1 MSKAQLLAELDV
13 CMGGRVAEE
22 IVFGTNKVTTGWSIY
37 FLDTASFEGENFHV
51 CNKF

>member
-22 IVFGTNKVTTGWSIY
+22 IVFGTNKVTTGLFIY
-37 FLDTASFEGENFHV
+37 CLASFEGENFHV
-51 CNKF
+51 YNKF